1 MKCAIALS
9 IAMLIALFLVPPINH
24 AGAHADVP
32 RFKAADCPVEI
43 PDDPPIDCG
52 YLVVPADYG
61 DPASDTFRLP
71 VIIIHSRSPD
81 PAPDPYLYTSGGP
94 GYSSLGEVWG
104 LARSDIV
111 DSRDV
116 IILEQR
122 GNLYAEPS
130 LTCDTS
136 VLWQEREGDTA
147 CLDSLLARGIDLTDY
162 TTQAIAADI
171 NALRQVLD
179 YEEWNLSGASYST
192 QLMLLTLHRYP
203 EGIRSVV
210 LQSASLLTESRYE
223 HDPEHAVRALEVMFK
238 DCAADPACASAYPD
252 LEGRFYDLFHRLNA
266 EPVSFE
272 IRDTSWGEPITMT
285 VSGKDLL
292 GWMVTDAF
300 YGPARPPY
308 RTAYLPLLIDLVEKG
323 DTDLLYPWARD
334 QLRGLSGDSRWA
346 RGLYYAVSCQND
358 APAVTAEEMATQ
370 ASAYPEL
377 DGYVR
382 HARELE
388 ICALWDLPPAPPLAT
403 APVRSD
409 IPTLILAGAYD
420 PITPPEWGQA
430 AAEGLENS
438 YYYEFPSAGHSVN
451 TDNDCLQEILTAFLK
466 DPTSA
471 PDASCLTSMPG
482 PGFVQEQDLIFV
494 PSFYEYY
501 WGDIG
506 YNRIQHSLYQAC
518 ENAFLLAI
526 LLLLVL
532 GVAWAIRLRRHRTP
546 PDRKALL
553 AFSFAGLVSVLY
565 YSFSQVMRAV
575 SRAVAASEPMAFHFG
590 LPAEYGPLFVIPL
603 ALALLTA
610 VLVAIAV
617 LAWVRG
623 TWSVLARALFTLL
636 ILPTIGFTAL
646 LGWWGWL
653 AVFF

>member
-1 MKCAIALS
+1 MKRSIALWM
-9 IAMLIALFLVPPINH
+9 AVVVALFVALPVNH
-24 AGAHADVP
+24 AGAKADIP
-32 RFKAADCPVEI
+32 RFEAADCPVEI

-52 YLVVPADYG
+52 YLVVPADYD
-61 DPASDTFRLP
+61 DPAGDAFRLP
-71 VIIIHSRSPD
+71 VIIIHSRSSD

-104 LARSDIV
+104 LARSGIADDRDI
-111 DSRDV
+111 

-136 VLWQEREGDTA
+136 VWWEESEGDTA

-162 TTQAIAADI
+162 ATQAIAADI

-179 YEEWNLSGASYST
+179 YQEWNLSGASYST
-192 QLMLLTLHRYP
+192 RLMLLTLHRYP

-210 LQSASLLTESRYE
+210 LQSISLLTETRYE

-238 DCAADPACASAYPD
+238 DCAADPTCASAYPD

-272 IRDTSWGEPITMT
+272 IQDTGWGEPITMT
-285 VSGKDLL
+285 VSGTDFL

-300 YGPARPPY
+300 YGPTRPPH

-323 DTDLLYPWARD
+323 NTDLLYPWARD
-334 QLRGLSGDSRWA
+334 QLRGLSGDSPWA
-346 RGLYYAVSCQND
+346 WGLYFAVNCQDD
-358 APAVTAEEMATQ
+358 APAVTAEEMAAQ

-388 ICALWDLPPAPPLAT
+388 ICELWDLPAAPPLAT
-403 APVRSD
+403 TAVKSD

-430 AAEGLENS
+430 AAEGLDNG
-438 YYYEFPSAGHSVN
+438 YYYEFPSAGHNVN
-451 TDNDCLQEILTAFLK
+451 VDNDCVQEILTAFLK
-466 DPTSA
+466 DPTTE
-471 PDASCLTSMPG
+471 PDSSCVAGVPV
-482 PGFVQEQDLIFV
+482 PGFVQEHDLIFV

-501 WGDIG
+501 WGVIG
-506 YNRIQHSLYQAC
+506 YNRIQHNLYLAC
-518 ENAFLLAI
+518 ENAFLWVI
-526 LLLLVL
+526 LFLLVL

-546 PDRKALL
+546 PDRTALL
-553 AFSFAGLVSVLY
+553 AFSFAGLVSVLSY
-565 YSFSQVMRAV
+565 GFSQVMRSV
-575 SRAVAASEPMAFHFG
+575 SSAVAASEPMAFHFG
-590 LPAEYGPLFVIPL
+590 LPAQYGPLFAIPL
-603 ALALLTA
+603 VLALLTV
-610 VLVAIAV
+610 VLVVIAV
-617 LAWVRG
+617 LAWARG
-623 TWSVLARALFTLL
+623 TWSVLARALFALL
-636 ILPTIGFTAL
+636 ILPAVGFTVL

>member
-1 MKCAIALS
+1 MKRPSALAIAL
-9 IAMLIALFLVPPINH
+9 MVALSVALPVNH
-24 AGAHADVP
+24 ARAQAEVP
-32 RFKAADCPVEI
+32 RFEAADCPVEV

-61 DPASDTFRLP
+61 DPTSDTLRLP
-71 VIIIHSRSPD
+71 VIVIHSRNPD

-94 GYSSLGEVWG
+94 GYSSLAEVWG
-104 LARSDIV
+104 LAESGIV
-111 DSRDV
+111 EERDV

-122 GNLYAEPS
+122 GNVYAEPS
-130 LTCDTS
+130 LTCETS
-136 VLWQEREGDTA
+136 VLREEKAGDTA
-147 CLDSLLARGIDLTDY
+147 CLDSLLERGIDLTDY
-162 TTQAIAADI
+162 TTQAIAEDI

-192 QLMLLTLHRYP
+192 QLMLLTLQRHP

-210 LQSASLLTESRYE
+210 LQSVSPLTESRYE
-223 HDPEHAVRALEVMFK
+223 HDPEHAVRALEVMFR

-272 IRDTSWGEPITMT
+272 IRDTSWGKPITIT
-285 VSGKDLL
+285 VSGRDLL
-292 GWMVTDAF
+292 GWMVSDAF
-300 YGPARPPY
+300 YGPARPPHP
-308 RTAYLPLLIDLVEKG
+308 TAYLPLLIDLVEKG
-323 DTDLLYPWARD
+323 DTDLLHPWARD

-358 APAVTAEEMATQ
+358 APAVTAEEKAAQ

-388 ICALWDLPPAPPLAT
+388 ICALWDLPPAPALAT
-403 APVRSD
+403 SPVKSD
-409 IPTLILAGAYD
+409 IPTLILAGSYD

-430 AAEGLENS
+430 VAEGLDNG

-451 TDNDCLQEILTAFLK
+451 TDNDCLQEILTAFLR

-471 PDASCLTSMPG
+471 PEASCLASMPG

-506 YNRIQHSLYQAC
+506 YNRIQHNLYLAC
-518 ENAFLLAI
+518 ENGFLLAI
-526 LLLLVL
+526 LLLLVW
-532 GVAWAIRLRRHRTP
+532 GVAWAFGLRRHRTP
-546 PDRKALL
+546 PERRVLL

-565 YSFSQVMRAV
+565 YSFSQVMRSV
-575 SRAVAASEPMAFHFG
+575 SRAVAASEPVAFNFG
-590 LPAEYGPLFVIPL
+590 LPVRYGPLFAIPI
-603 ALALLTA
+603 ALALLT
-610 VLVAIAV
+610 VGLVVIGV

-623 TWSVLARALFTLL
+623 TWSARARVLFTLL
-636 ILPTIGFTAL
+636 ILPAVGFTVL

-653 AVFF
+653 TVLL

>member
-1 MKCAIALS
+1 MKRSIALS
-9 IAMLIALFLVPPINH
+9 MALLVALSLALPVNH
-24 AGAHADVP
+24 AHAQAEVP
-32 RFKAADCPVEI
+32 RFEVADCPVET
-43 PDDPPIDCG
+43 PDDPAIDCG
-52 YLVVPADYG
+52 YLVVPADYS
-61 DPASDTFRLP
+61 DPASDTLRLP

-81 PAPDPYLYTSGGP
+81 PVADPYLYTSGGP
-94 GYSSLGEVWG
+94 GYSSLAEVWV
-104 LARSDIV
+104 LAQSGIV
-111 DSRDV
+111 DDRDV

-130 LTCDTS
+130 LTCETS
-136 VLWQEREGDTA
+136 VDREESAGDTA

-162 TTQAIAADI
+162 TTQAIAEDI

-192 QLMLLTLHRYP
+192 QLMLLTLQRHP

-210 LQSASLLTESRYE
+210 LQSVSPLTESRYE
-223 HDPEHAVRALEVMFK
+223 HDPVHAVRALEVMFK

-272 IRDTSWGEPITMT
+272 VRDTSWGEPITMT

-292 GWMVTDAF
+292 SWMVSDAF
-300 YGPARPPY
+300 YGPARPPH

-358 APAVTAEEMATQ
+358 APAVTAEEMAAQT
-370 ASAYPEL
+370 SAYPEL

-382 HARELE
+382 QARELE

-403 APVRSD
+403 SPVKSD
-409 IPTLILAGAYD
+409 IPTLILAGSYD

-430 AAEGLENS
+430 VAQDLDNG

-471 PDASCLTSMPG
+471 PDASCLASMPR
-482 PGFVQEQDLIFV
+482 PGFVQEQDLVFV

-506 YNRIQHSLYQAC
+506 YNRFQHSLYQAC

-526 LLLLVL
+526 LVLLAL
-532 GVAWAIRLRRHRTP
+532 GVAWAIRLRQRRTLTE
-546 PDRKALL
+546 RSVLL
-553 AFSFAGLVSVLY
+553 AFSLAGLVSAFY
-565 YSFSQVMRAV
+565 FGFSQVMRSV
-575 SRAVAASEPMAFHFG
+575 SRAVAASEPMAFNFG
-590 LPAEYGPLFVIPL
+590 LPARYGPLFAIPI
-603 ALALLTA
+603 ALALLTV
-610 VLVAIAV
+610 VLVVTAV

-623 TWSVLARALFTLL
+623 TWSVRARVLFTLL
-636 ILPTIGFTAL
+636 ILPAVGFTSL

-653 AVFF
+653 TVFL